1 MSTNSTNIS
10 ASNAEETF
18 SNPSQEACTHTI
30 PLAVNWHFWPWCNYG
45 CKFCFARFEDI
56 PRADRLPK
64 EIAITVPQMLAD
76 AGADKITF
84 VGGEP
89 TLCPYLEDLLLA
101 SKKAGLTTCI
111 VSNATGLT

>member
-1 MSTNSTNIS
+1 MWTPTN
-10 ASNAEETF
+10 
-18 SNPSQEACTHTI
+18 PPLEAL
-30 PLAVNWHFWPWCNYG
+30 PLSINWHFWPWCNYG

-64 EIAITVPQMLAD
+64 EIAVRVPQMLAD
-76 AGADKITF
+76 ACADKITF

-101 SKKAGLTTCI
+101 SNKAGLTTGLI
-111 VSNATGLT
+111 SNATGLP